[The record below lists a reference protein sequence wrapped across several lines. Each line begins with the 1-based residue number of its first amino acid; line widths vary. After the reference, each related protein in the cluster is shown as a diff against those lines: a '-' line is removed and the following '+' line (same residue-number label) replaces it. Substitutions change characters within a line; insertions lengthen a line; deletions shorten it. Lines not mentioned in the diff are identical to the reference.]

1 MLPWFVAIFWR
12 AGETFFTD
20 SIGGDMLSK
29 LAAQESHGSPPGLY
43 LLLFWITFWPGA
55 PLAGMAAPAVWRA
68 RREPGAQFLL
78 AWLVPSW
85 IVFELVLT
93 KLPHYVLPLYPAIAI
108 LTVGALERRVLSRS
122 WLMRGSAWWFIIP
135 ALASIIA
142 VVGAIALTRQPAFL
156 AWPLAAAAM
165 ILGLFAW
172 WLYDDSRA
180 ERSLLNAVVAAMLLA
195 AAVYG
200 VVVPSLTALFP
211 SAEIARAL
219 RNVVC
224 VGPKAAAAGFHEP
237 SLVFMT
243 DTSTVLTD
251 GSGAADFLN
260 QGSCRFA
267 LVEQRS
273 ERSFVQRAEAIGLR
287 YNVARRIDGYN
298 ISQGKA
304 VSIAIFRSEGT
315 E

>member
-1 MLPWFVAIFWR
+1 
-12 AGETFFTD
+12 
-20 SIGGDMLSK
+20 
-29 LAAQESHGSPPGLY
+29 
-43 LLLFWITFWPGA
+43 
-55 PLAGMAAPAVWRA
+55 
-68 RREPGAQFLL
+68 L

-85 IVFELVLT
+85 IVLELVLT

-108 LTVGALERRVLSRS
+108 LTAGALERRVLSRS
-122 WLMRGSAWWFIIP
+122 WLKRGAAWWFVIP

-142 VVGAIALTRQPAFL
+142 VVGAIKLTRQPEFL
-156 AWPLAAAAM
+156 AWPFMAAAM
-165 ILGLFAW
+165 IFGLFAW
-172 WLYDDSRA
+172 WLYDDNRA
-180 ERSLLNAVVAAMLLA
+180 ERSLLNAVVAAVFLA
-195 AAVYG
+195 LAIYG
-200 VVVPSLTALFP
+200 VVVPALTPVFP
-211 SAEIARAL
+211 SAEVARAL

-224 VGPKAAAAGFHEP
+224 VGPKAAAAGYHEP

-243 DTSTVLTD
+243 GTSTVLTD
-251 GSGAADFLN
+251 GSGAADFLR

-287 YNVARRIDGYN
+287 YNVATRIDGYN

-304 VSIAIFRSEGT
+304 ISIAIFRSEGT